1 MVCLVKMAVLSILL
15 TLCFSFLFFGLI
27 LGVSG
32 EADVE
37 ASKLAC
43 SNCGSKELVPID
55 QVNAENMTSKDYYFD
70 SYAHHG
76 IHEEMIKDG
85 KSVGGFSDLTQP

>member
-1 MVCLVKMAVLSILL
+1 MFFVSI
-15 TLCFSFLFFGLI
+15 FALI

-32 EADVE
+32 EADIE

-85 KSVGGFSDLTQP
+85 KSIGELSDFDSNLTQCIS